1 MCSLL
6 TPNAW
11 PDALNPLFLKK
22 AGVFEVDPFLDLKKF
37 ISRLVHNFF
46 AQFLLFLYRGGW
58 NAQKSGCTQSTQF
71 FFFSYPVSWYHS
83 THIMVF

>member
-46 AQFLLFLYRGGW
+46 AQFLLFLSTGVVGTHKNLDVRSQLNSSSSSFLTLYRGIIPP
-58 NAQKSGCTQSTQF
+58 T
-71 FFFSYPVSWYHS
+71 
-83 THIMVF
+83 